1 MRMMKY
7 IGLTLIALLFSV
19 VSVADENEVMELT
32 KKLARI
38 IESEGAINDVE
49 VVILNGVRIESM
61 LVNQLDGHFKKTDK
75 TTMMVQTSHPDMPS
89 VGVSLDAAGS
99 KESGVGIFQK
109 GTGQPY
115 ASFVD
120 KDGDGVFDL
129 LMYSAL
135 DRNGKHLLE
144 VEDYGMD
151 GQADFKL
158 NLETGV
164 ASIYFE
170 GQWYHSIGK
179 VAKDKY
185 FLINNE
191 KVSIQ
196 VAVKTMRALYGF

>member
-1 MRMMKY
+1 M
-7 IGLTLIALLFSV
+7 V
-19 VSVADENEVMELT
+19 N
-32 KKLARI
+32 KLVKI
-38 IESEGAINDVE
+38 IESEGAINGVE
-49 VVILNGVRIESM
+49 VAILNGVRVESM

-89 VGVSLDAAGS
+89 VGVSLDGGGS
-99 KESGVGIFQK
+99 KESGVGVFQK
-109 GTGQPY
+109 GTGEPY

-135 DRNGKHLLE
+135 DRNGKRLLE

-170 GQWYHSIGK
+170 GQWYQSIAE

-191 KVSIQ
+191 KVSIR
-196 VAVKTMRALYGF
+196 VAVRRMRALYGF